1 MRNKVEFEFKGFLVR
16 FYDYGIEVI
25 DSYKLTKTKEIRAF
39 LEELMGLELYKE
51 YNFMRKISSY
61 IAEWKFHNFCY
72 RIHFKRNS
80 AKDVFLDKTF
90 PRTARGRI
98 ESAIYKIL
106 SIFY

>member
-25 DSYKLTKTKEIRAF
+25 DSCKLTKTKEIRAF
-39 LEELMGLELYKE
+39 LEELIGLELYKE
-51 YNFMRKISSY
+51 YNFTRKISSY

-72 RIHFKRNS
+72 RIYFKRNS

-90 PRTARGRI
+90 PRTAIGSI
-98 ESAIYKIL
+98 ESAIYKVL

>member
-1 MRNKVEFEFKGFLVR
+1 M
-16 FYDYGIEVI
+16 
-25 DSYKLTKTKEIRAF
+25 KTKKIKAF
-39 LEELMGLELYKE
+39 LEELMGLEFYRE
-51 YNFMRKISSY
+51 HNFTRKISSY

-72 RIHFKRNS
+72 RIHFERNS

>member
-1 MRNKVEFEFKGFLVR
+1 MRNKVEFEFKGFLIR
-16 FYDYGIEVI
+16 FYNYGIEVI
-25 DSYKLTKTKEIRAF
+25 DSYKLTKIKEIRAF
-39 LEELMGLELYKE
+39 LEELMERELYKE
-51 YNFMRKISSY
+51 YNFTRKISSY
-61 IAEWKFHNFCY
+61 IAEWRFHNFCY
-72 RIHFKRNS
+72 HIHFKRNS